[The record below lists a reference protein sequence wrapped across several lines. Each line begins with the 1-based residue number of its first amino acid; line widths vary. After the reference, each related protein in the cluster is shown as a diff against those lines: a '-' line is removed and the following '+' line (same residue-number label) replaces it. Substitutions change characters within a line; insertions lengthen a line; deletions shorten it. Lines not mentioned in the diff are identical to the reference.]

1 MQFLLDAWYL
11 YVRLLRATIRVPAF
25 LVMSIVQPVMW
36 VVLFGQL
43 FRSVA
48 EMPGFEG
55 GSYVQYLAPGIAVVT
70 ALFGAAYTGLGLLT
84 EMDSGFLAR
93 LLATPVS
100 RAAII
105 TSRVGVGATQV
116 AVQATVILLI
126 TALLGARPQG
136 GVPGLVLVYL
146 GTCLLAGAASA
157 FSCGLALL
165 ARRQEVILAITNLLL
180 LPVIYISSTL
190 MSSRLMPD
198 WMRIAAY
205 FNPVDWAV
213 GIARVG
219 FEGGYLP
226 SALWRL
232 GLLTAFTLLCATFAV
247 RAFRRYR
254 RSF

>member
-1 MQFLLDAWYL
+1 MPFLLDAWYL
-11 YVRLLRATIRVPAF
+11 YVRLIRATIRMPVF

-43 FRSVA
+43 FHSVA

-84 EMDSGFLAR
+84 EIDSGFLTR

-116 AVQATVILLI
+116 ALQATVILLI

-136 GVPGLVLVYL
+136 GASGLALVYL
-146 GTCLLAGAASA
+146 GTCLLAGAVAA

-180 LPVIYISSTL
+180 LPMIYISSTL
-190 MSSRLMPD
+190 MSSRLMPE
-198 WMRIAAY
+198 WMRTAAY

-213 GIARVG
+213 GVARVG
-219 FEGGYLP
+219 FEGGDLRP
-226 SALWRL
+226 ALWRL
-232 GLLTAFTLLCATFAV
+232 GLQLLFTLLCGTFAV